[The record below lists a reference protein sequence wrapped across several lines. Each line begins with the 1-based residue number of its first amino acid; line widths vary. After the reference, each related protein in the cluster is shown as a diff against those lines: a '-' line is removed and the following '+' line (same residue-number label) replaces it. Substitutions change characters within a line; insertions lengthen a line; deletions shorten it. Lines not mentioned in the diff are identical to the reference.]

1 MLFPYRYRGTVKVSF
16 DAQTRSIVFTAGAFR
31 FRARIIEVK
40 EKDAVESAY
49 MPEFV
54 LTSDAKVKTEDLRK
68 FYRIIAGDERNTVV
82 LKPAP

>member
-1 MLFPYRYRGTVKVSF
+1 
-16 DAQTRSIVFTAGAFR
+16 
-31 FRARIIEVK
+31 
-40 EKDAVESAY
+40 

-68 FYRIIAGDERNTVV
+68 FYRIIAGDERSTVV